1 MALYYYTNMCIKL
14 LNYKNAYNENTFINL
29 DQRYSQENMN
39 RIQEEINKYKKYHDN
54 SLLGNVLE
62 FMTTHYNIIEGLP
75 SHVDRYIEK
84 INNAFNLETPKRYQ
98 GE

>member
-1 MALYYYTNMCIKL
+1 MCIKI
-14 LNYKNAYNENTFINL
+14 LNYKNAYNENTFYNL

-39 RIQEEINKYKKYHDN
+39 RIQNDLNKYKKYHD
-54 SLLGNVLE
+54 SRLLGNVLE
-62 FMTTHYNIIEGLP
+62 FMTFHYNEFKGLAN
-75 SHVDRYIEK
+75 HLDRYIEK